1 MQLNCA
7 SAILKSSLPGTGTKK
22 YWNQLDLSGSLSEEM
37 VKSLIIHSYS
47 EVIRKFSR
55 RFLNANPDIAAVL
68 DDHNARKDL

>member
-1 MQLNCA
+1 
-7 SAILKSSLPGTGTKK
+7 
-22 YWNQLDLSGSLSEEM
+22 

-55 RFLNANPDIAAVL
+55 RFLNANPDIAAFL